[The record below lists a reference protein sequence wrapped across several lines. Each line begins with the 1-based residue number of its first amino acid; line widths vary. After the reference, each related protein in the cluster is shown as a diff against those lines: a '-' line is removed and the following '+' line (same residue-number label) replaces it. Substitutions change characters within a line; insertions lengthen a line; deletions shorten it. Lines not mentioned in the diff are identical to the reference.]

1 MGESGQRRSVA
12 SRRPV
17 ATGWSGPAKGARQ
30 RVPGEGTKRRYLTG
44 LDGLRA
50 IAVVSVMLFHFDTGL
65 DGGFL
70 GVDVFFVLSGYL
82 ITSQLLTRW
91 RDGQVDLKHFWT
103 ARIRRL
109 FPAVA
114 LLLLVVSVVML
125 VLDRGGVRSYLG
137 DVLAAGTYTSNWWYV
152 FNERSYFEA
161 AGRPPVLQHL
171 WSLAVEEQFYVVW
184 PLVVAGLTFAFVRP
198 GARRWALL
206 VLSVVGAVASSLW
219 MGLGT
224 AAADLPAAGDT
235 SRFYFGTDSHAMGL
249 LTGAALAALRD
260 GRGFS
265 DRLPAL
271 KPAGFLWTAVGL
283 AGLVGLG
290 WYFVA
295 MDETSEGLY
304 RWGFAALALLVAVLV
319 VAATRPGPVESLL
332 SLAPL
337 RYLGTRSYSLYLW
350 HWPIAA
356 FTRPGIDVQ
365 WSEPVVMV
373 VRWGLTLAA
382 AELSYRLV
390 ENPVRKQGF
399 RATWDRLRRVGRAPV
414 TAASAL
420 VTGVAALAVGMTAV
434 AVTTDQQQLQE
445 QQIEEVLGDSEIG
458 VDGDPSAGA
467 SDTGPG
473 EDPNAE
479 VPPAPDGDA
488 SPAPTSPPASGEP
501 SSSGDAPSSDP
512 SGSGGPG
519 ATCDPTTI
527 TGDKV
532 SHGAEE
538 KWIGESQLAV
548 DTLPPAA
555 DGLRLDDSTQC
566 LDLTVFGD
574 SVPMSAGPV
583 LSRAFGALD
592 LRADVGVQAKNVLG
606 FAQEALDADDVDSEV
621 VVIHTGN
628 NGLIRKDDL
637 VQVAT
642 DLAEKKSVTR
652 VVLVRPHAHGSWD
665 EGNQEMFD
673 ELESEGLDDKIRIAD
688 WKGISADQSGWFL
701 SDRTHPNYT
710 GKMHYAQEIQRAV
723 TED

>member
-1 MGESGQRRSVA
+1 M
-12 SRRPV
+12 

-114 LLLLVVSVVML
+114 LLLAVVSLLML

-271 KPAGFLWTAVGL
+271 KPAGFLWTVVGL

-319 VAATRPGPVESLL
+319 VAATRPGPVEWLL
-332 SLAPL
+332 SLAPCATSVPAAT
-337 RYLGTRSYSLYLW
+337 RCTCGTGRSRPSRARHRRPVVRAGGDGGALGPDPGRGRAQLPPGGEPRPQAGLPGHLGPS
-350 HWPIAA
+350 AA
-356 FTRPGIDVQ
+356 RRPCAGHRGQRPGHRCGGARRRHDGGRRDHR
-365 WSEPVVMV
+365 P
-373 VRWGLTLAA
+373 AA
-382 AELSYRLV
+382 A
-390 ENPVRKQGF
+390 PG
-399 RATWDRLRRVGRAPV
+399 AAGR
-414 TAASAL
+414 
-420 VTGVAALAVGMTAV
+420 
-434 AVTTDQQQLQE
+434 
-445 QQIEEVLGDSEIG
+445 
-458 VDGDPSAGA
+458 
-467 SDTGPG
+467 
-473 EDPNAE
+473 
-479 VPPAPDGDA
+479 
-488 SPAPTSPPASGEP
+488 
-501 SSSGDAPSSDP
+501 
-512 SGSGGPG
+512 GGPG
-519 ATCDPTTI
+519 R
-527 TGDKV
+527 
-532 SHGAEE
+532 
-538 KWIGESQLAV
+538 
-548 DTLPPAA
+548 
-555 DGLRLDDSTQC
+555 LR
-566 LDLTVFGD
+566 
-574 SVPMSAGPV
+574 
-583 LSRAFGALD
+583 
-592 LRADVGVQAKNVLG
+592 
-606 FAQEALDADDVDSEV
+606 
-621 VVIHTGN
+621 
-628 NGLIRKDDL
+628 
-637 VQVAT
+637 
-642 DLAEKKSVTR
+642 
-652 VVLVRPHAHGSWD
+652 
-665 EGNQEMFD
+665 
-673 ELESEGLDDKIRIAD
+673 
-688 WKGISADQSGWFL
+688 
-701 SDRTHPNYT
+701 DR
-710 GKMHYAQEIQRAV
+710 RRR
-723 TED
+723 

>member
-1 MGESGQRRSVA
+1 MA

-17 ATGWSGPAKGARQ
+17 ATGWSGPARGARQ
-30 RVPGEGTKRRYLTG
+30 KVPGEGTQRRYLTG

-137 DVLAAGTYTSNWWYV
+137 DVLAASTYTSNWWYV
-152 FNERSYFEA
+152 LAERSYFEA

-171 WSLAVEEQFYVVW
+171 WSLAVEEQFYVIW

-198 GARRWALL
+198 GGRRWALL

-224 AAADLPAAGDT
+224 AAADLPASGDT

-271 KPAGFLWTAVGL
+271 RPAGPLWTLVGVAGL
-283 AGLVGLG
+283 AGLG

-295 MDETSEGLY
+295 MDETSEALY
-304 RWGFAALALLVAVLV
+304 RWGFAALAVLVAVLV
-319 VAATRPGPVESLL
+319 VVATRPGPVEWVL
-332 SLAPL
+332 SLPPL

-365 WSEPVVMV
+365 WSEPVVMA

-390 ENPVRKQGF
+390 ENPVRRQGF
-399 RATWDRLRRVGRAPV
+399 RATWDRLRRTGRAPL
-414 TAASAL
+414 TAASGL
-420 VTGVAALAVGMTAV
+420 VTATAALAVGMTAV
-434 AVTTDQQQLQE
+434 AVTTDPKQLEE
-445 QQIEEVLGDSEIG
+445 QQVEEVLGDSEVG
-458 VDGDPSAGA
+458 VVEDPSAGA
-467 SDTGPG
+467 TDTGAG
-473 EDPNAE
+473 ENPDSE
-479 VPPAPDGDA
+479 VPPAPDDEATATGDSEPSA
-488 SPAPTSPPASGEP
+488 QDPAPSQDPSPSPSASG
-501 SSSGDAPSSDP
+501 GKDAQ
-512 SGSGGPG
+512 
-519 ATCDPTTI
+519 CDPTKI
-527 TGDKV
+527 TGDRV

-538 KWIGESQLAV
+538 KWLGESQLAV
-548 DTLPPAA
+548 DTLPPGE

-566 LDLTVFGD
+566 MGLTIFGD
-574 SVPMSAGPV
+574 SVPMSAGPI

-592 LRADVGVQAKNVLG
+592 LRADVGVQSKHVLG
-606 FAQEALDADDVDSEV
+606 FAQEALEADDVESEV
-621 VVIHTGN
+621 VLIHTGN

-637 VQVAT
+637 LEVAT
-642 DLAEKKSVTR
+642 GLAEKDSVTD

-673 ELESEGLDDKIRIAD
+673 ELESEDLDPKISIAD
-688 WKGISADQSGWFL
+688 WKGISADQPGWFL

-710 GKMHYAQEIQRAV
+710 GKLHYAQEVQRAV
-723 TED
+723 TEG